1 MAPGQP
7 AETFDAPPVRTVAAA
22 AILTLTWIA
31 ITSGFM
37 VAPAAAAEPPA
48 ATAPVAGPQ
57 EVMADLTTRLIAAL
71 DRDSGAIR
79 HNSDKVLPVID
90 GLLSPHFDMDYAA
103 RLVLGQYWRSA
114 TSEQRQQ
121 FAAALYRRLLHTY
134 VGSVAEWTADRV
146 RLLPLRSDP
155 AALQVTVHT
164 QVTNSRGAIVPVDYR
179 LRETPAGWKI
189 FDVIVDGASYM
200 RNYHDDTDEQ
210 VARNGLDV
218 TIAQLARSDISAPRP
233 GAPSANPLSAH

>member
-7 AETFDAPPVRTVAAA
+7 AERIHAPLRSVATA

-31 ITSGFM
+31 ITSGFV
-37 VAPAAAAEPPA
+37 VARAAT
-48 ATAPVAGPQ
+48 ATAPVATPQ
-57 EVMADLTTRLIAAL
+57 EVMADLTTRLIATL
-71 DRDSGAIR
+71 DKDSGAIR
-79 HNSDKVLPVID
+79 HDADKVLPAID

-146 RLLPLRSDP
+146 RLLPLRSDA

-179 LRETPAGWKI
+179 LRETPEGWKI
-189 FDVIVDGASYM
+189 FDVIVEGASYM

-210 VARNGLDV
+210 VARIGLDA
-218 TIAQLARSDISAPRP
+218 TIAELARSDSSANRTAAPP
-233 GAPSANPLSAH
+233 VNLPSAR

>member
-1 MAPGQP
+1 
-7 AETFDAPPVRTVAAA
+7 
-22 AILTLTWIA
+22 
-31 ITSGFM
+31 
-37 VAPAAAAEPPA
+37 
-48 ATAPVAGPQ
+48 
-57 EVMADLTTRLIAAL
+57 
-71 DRDSGAIR
+71 
-79 HNSDKVLPVID
+79 
-90 GLLSPHFDMDYAA
+90 MDYAA

-146 RLLPLRSDP
+146 RLLPLRSDA

-179 LRETPAGWKI
+179 LRETPEGWKI
-189 FDVIVDGASYM
+189 FDVVVEGASYM

-210 VARNGLDV
+210 VARNGLDA
-218 TIAQLARSDISAPRP
+218 TIAQLARSDIGAPRP
-233 GAPSANPLSAH
+233 AAPSAKLPSAR

>member
-1 MAPGQP
+1 VALRQP
-7 AETFDAPPVRTVAAA
+7 AETFDAPPLRTAAA
-22 AILTLTWIA
+22 AVLTLTWIA
-31 ITSGFM
+31 ITSGFV
-37 VAPAAAAEPPA
+37 VALAAAAEPPA
-48 ATAPVAGPQ
+48 ATAPLAGPQ
-57 EVMADLTTRLIAAL
+57 EVMADLMTRLIAAL
-71 DRDSGAIR
+71 DKDSGAIR
-79 HNSDKVLPVID
+79 HDADKVLPIID
-90 GLLSPHFDMDYAA
+90 ALLSPHFDMDYAA

-146 RLLPLRSDP
+146 RLLPLRSDA

-179 LRETPAGWKI
+179 LRETPEGWKI
-189 FDVIVDGASYM
+189 FDVVVEGASYM

-210 VARNGLDV
+210 VARNGLDA
-218 TIAQLARSDISAPRP
+218 TIAQLARSDIGAPRP
-233 GAPSANPLSAH
+233 SAPSAKLPSAR